1 MSLGRGVLSKACK
14 HSKLLGQIFLAR
26 TTIQPLSSFTEEEQ
40 KGVEE
45 LLNEGVILK
54 KDSDDNIWLN
64 KDIEVAFALM
74 QGAQDT
80 ISLGRMS
87 EDLED
92 ILEAIRHHQ
101 EKANKKYVYLIVKTF
116 TDIGF
121 SLEGNA
127 TLVTKR
133 RESNYGG
140 TDTHSARIRY
150 LERLLG
156 QTKRLNEEADSVLA
170 FINVHKRAFI
180 SFYEVVLNRK
190 ITEIRIIVG
199 AVKDTL
205 LIEIERIE
213 ILLKEARIK
222 KDQDE
227 VFKRR
232 IKMIEYLLDKKR
244 LFSETNILEV
254 MGKIPS
260 TASLEVST
268 HLNSRYADSEEYRE
282 RILEKAKK
290 RDASIKQ
297 KKVTRKT
304 KKANRVDSKERVKEV
319 NYIDTDEVYTT
330 FMQQDKPLLEF
341 LNTIDLSLV
350 QDEIVDVYLAIYS
363 NYGDAIEITVLDY
376 FVAIPD
382 GNHEIRQIIPVKGA

>member
-26 TTIQPLSSFTEEEQ
+26 TTIQPLSNFTEEEQ
-40 KGVEE
+40 KRIEE
-45 LLNEGVILK
+45 LLNEGVILR

-101 EKANKKYVYLIVKTF
+101 EKANKKYIHLIVKTF

-156 QTKRLNEEADSVLA
+156 QTKRLNEESDSVLA

-180 SFYEVVLNRK
+180 SFYKVVLNRK
-190 ITEIRIIVG
+190 ITEIRMIVG

-244 LFSETNILEV
+244 LFAETNILEV
-254 MGKIPS
+254 MDQTPS
-260 TASLEVST
+260 TTSLEVST

-282 RILEKAKK
+282 RILEKAKN
-290 RDASIKQ
+290 RDDSIKQ

-319 NYIDTDEVYTT
+319 NYIDTDEVYTA
-330 FMQQDKPLLEF
+330 FLQQDKSLLEF
-341 LNTIDLSLV
+341 LNTIDFSLV